1 VECYRCHKL
10 GHFQYECPSWDKE
23 ANYTELG
30 EEEEMLL
37 MSYVEMNEAKGE
49 DVWFLD
55 SRCSNHM
62 CGDKNFLCDLNE
74 NFRQMVK
81 LGNNSR
87 MTIIGKGNVRLKVNG
102 LTHVVTEVFLVPD
115 LKNNLLSIGQLQE
128 KGLAI
133 LIKHGLC
140 KFYHPTKGLFI
151 QTAMSANKL
160 FILLAAS

>member
-1 VECYRCHKL
+1 LRKGRGRGRQSFNKALVECYKCHKL
-10 GHFQYECPSWDKE
+10 GHFQYECSSWDKE

-55 SRCSNHM
+55 SGCSNHM

-115 LKNNLLSIGQLQE
+115 LKNNFLSIGQL
-128 KGLAI
+128 
-133 LIKHGLC
+133 
-140 KFYHPTKGLFI
+140 
-151 QTAMSANKL
+151 
-160 FILLAAS
+160 